1 MITKKINLNT
11 RDIDNLIK
19 SLTDLQ
25 SNISKLSKNI
35 SEKVAKEGLSTL
47 NNYYASREITPNSTD
62 ISTSV
67 EETRTGYKIIARGKD
82 VIYTEFGT
90 GDEGEQNPHPDKNKY
105 NLNDYNSGKYIR
117 DVSVLMDSID
127 RGLSSENEEVRSK
140 AERKASKV
148 SSSKLLNKYWTYKS
162 ADGEIQ
168 YTSGQPAGLQMFNTA
183 NDLRTKIIPKII
195 KEETGDVLSKL

>member
-1 MITKKINLNT
+1 MITKKIELNT
-11 RDIDNLIK
+11 RDINNLIK
-19 SLTDLQ
+19 NLTDLQ
-25 SNISKLSKNI
+25 SNLSKLSKNI

-67 EETRTGYKIIARGKD
+67 EETQTGYKIIARGKD

-117 DVSVLMDSID
+117 NVNSN
-127 RGLSSENEEVRSK
+127 NE
-140 AERKASKV
+140 
-148 SSSKLLNKYWTYKS
+148 KLKELGITSGKYWTFIKDDVLY
-162 ADGEIQ
+162 
-168 YTSGQPAGLQMFNTA
+168 YTQGMPAGLQMFNTA